1 MNNSYIF
8 FSSSLLL
15 AALLLFS
22 ACGEEA
28 KTETKEVIKPVK
40 FGTVTYLG
48 GAQSYTF
55 SGTAQSSAQAKLSFR
70 TNGLVKQLNV
80 KAGDQVKAGAII
92 AKLEESDAQL
102 SLQQANA
109 SVENARVQRS
119 SAESNLDRVRELYQV
134 GSASLAEYEQAKAQY
149 ASTVSQFES
158 AQKTL
163 DLQQSQLSYFT
174 VKAPVAGIISN
185 VTIEENELAQ
195 AGSPIVTLN
204 SGDEIELEVGIPEVF
219 ISRVKQGQSVSVKFS
234 TLQDQTF
241 EGRVTEVPFSANNS
255 NTYPVK
261 IAVLKASSQIR
272 PGMNADVAF
281 SFNAVEQVS
290 KLIAPIDAVGEDNTG
305 HFVYLLTKA
314 GKTYTAVKT
323 TVGIGDITAQ
333 GFEIRYGL
341 QDGDLVATAGIP
353 SLFDGRKVAL
363 LN

>member
-1 MNNSYIF
+1 MNNLSKF
-8 FSSSLLL
+8 SPMLLLLSALFLFSS
-15 AALLLFS
+15 
-22 ACGEEA
+22 CGDEA
-28 KTETKEVIKPVK
+28 QTETKEVIKPVK

-70 TNGLVKQLNV
+70 TNGLVKQVNV
-80 KAGDQVKAGAII
+80 KAGDRIVAGTVI
-92 AKLEESDAQL
+92 ARLDDSDAQL
-102 SLQQANA
+102 SLQQAKA

-119 SAESNLDRVRELYQV
+119 NTESNLNRVRELYQV

-204 SGDEIELEVGIPEVF
+204 SGDEIELQVGIPEVF
-219 ISRVKQGQSVSVKFS
+219 ISRVKEGQSVSVKFS
-234 TLQDQTF
+234 TLQEQTF
-241 EGRVTEVPFSANNS
+241 IGKVTEVSFSANNS

-261 IAVLKASSQIR
+261 ISVLKASSQIR
-272 PGMNADVAF
+272 PGMTADVAF
-281 SFNAVEQVS
+281 SFKADDQAS
-290 KLIAPIDAVGEDNTG
+290 KLIAPIEAVGEDNSG
-305 HFVYLLTKA
+305 HFVYLLTKMDED
-314 GKTYTAVKT
+314 YIAVKT
-323 TVGIGDITAQ
+323 EVGIGEITGQ

-353 SLFDGRKVAL
+353 SLFDGRKVTL